1 MYRHDLAGIGLA
13 ALLCLLG
20 CTQSGPRIVP
30 IDGTVTHNG
39 EPVSSLMIYF
49 QPASG
54 RPSWAISDKNGH
66 FSLDYDPEHRGAV
79 TGNHTVW
86 VLEDPNQND
95 PLLTAGKPKQ
105 KRSPEMQAIL
115 DKYGSAEKSPL
126 KVEITKADRNFQL
139 KLD

>member
-1 MYRHDLAGIGLA
+1 MKRYDLAAVGLA
-13 ALLCLLG
+13 AHFFLLG
-20 CTQSGPRIVP
+20 CTQSGPTIVP

-39 EPVSSLMIYF
+39 EPVSGLMIYF

-86 VLEDPNQND
+86 VLEDTNRND

-126 KVEITKADRNFQL
+126 KVEIKRADRNVQL